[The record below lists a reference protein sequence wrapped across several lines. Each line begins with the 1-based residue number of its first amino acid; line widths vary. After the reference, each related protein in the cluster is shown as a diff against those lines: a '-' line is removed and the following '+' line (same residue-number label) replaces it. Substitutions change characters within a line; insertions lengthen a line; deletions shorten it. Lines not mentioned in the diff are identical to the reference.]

1 MSHLKMPALIF
12 SEKNAS
18 MTPSYSIADDREII
32 HFPLA
37 GNGF

>member
-18 MTPSYSIADDREII
+18 MTPSYS
-32 HFPLA
+32 FA
-37 GNGF
+37 GTGKSYISCFAGDGF